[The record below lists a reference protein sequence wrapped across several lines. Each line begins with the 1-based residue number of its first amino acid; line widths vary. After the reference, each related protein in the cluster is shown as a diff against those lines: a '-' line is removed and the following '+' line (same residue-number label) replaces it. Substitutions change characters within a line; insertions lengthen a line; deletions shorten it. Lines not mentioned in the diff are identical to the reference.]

1 MDYQKTLTQLQE
13 GSKSQRRRKQELDK
27 QKKERLAA
35 WKKKKSQKTEQQ
47 LHDTIDAQ
55 LQYCSKIQ
63 EGNTNS
69 LRTLEMR
76 LFFVRFQDKTVYNT
90 LKEVKKLMI
99 EFGRL
104 ISQYEAVIEK
114 KDWKQEEQHN
124 KDLTQILKFYE
135 HKKKQIEQQ
144 IRKQKDSKHQAHL
157 MLGNIILTTTL
168 LLFKEAKEIPYDK
181 KIFEPKK
188 SYNPLNPLYPLTLP

>member
-13 GSKSQRRRKQELDK
+13 GSRSQRRRKQELDK
-27 QKKERLAA
+27 QKKQRLSA
-35 WKKKKSQKTEQQ
+35 WKKKKSQKTEQE
-47 LHDTIDAQ
+47 LKDSIDAE
-55 LQYCSKIQ
+55 LRYCTKIW
-63 EGNTNS
+63 EGNVNS

-99 EFGRL
+99 EFGRW
-104 ISQYEAVIEK
+104 ISQHEAVIEK

-188 SYNPLNPLYPLTLP
+188 NYNPLNPLYPLTLP